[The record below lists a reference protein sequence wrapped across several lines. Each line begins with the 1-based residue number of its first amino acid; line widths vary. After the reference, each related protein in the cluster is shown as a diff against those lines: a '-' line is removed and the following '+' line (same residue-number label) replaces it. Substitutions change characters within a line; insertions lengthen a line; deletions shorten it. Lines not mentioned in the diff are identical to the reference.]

1 MPSVKQGAPQRRMND
16 PGPPSEKTA
25 AVAAAAAGDTHP
37 VMAENAD
44 GIGRMSRQFDH
55 GIVMRVEFP
64 SVTTDTTAMSVVEA
78 EAVLEGMVVIE
89 TGTVNGSGIVM

>member
-1 MPSVKQGAPQRRMND
+1 
-16 PGPPSEKTA
+16 
-25 AVAAAAAGDTHP
+25 
-37 VMAENAD
+37 MAENAD